1 MRCCVIGG
9 GGFIGR
15 NLCAALAASGREV
28 VAIGR
33 KAEPSSGFAGLPSFV
48 NGSVRYLS
56 MDVNDIPALR
66 TVLASSD
73 EVIDLAYATVP
84 QTSFI
89 DPMNDLQSNLPR
101 VVALMEE
108 LKNHPQLRRFIVVSS
123 GGTVYGQASRLPIS
137 EYSET
142 EPLSPYG
149 ITKLTIERYALMYH
163 RLHGLPVVVVRPAN
177 AYGQGQQ
184 PFLGQGFIATAMGNI
199 LQGKNV
205 SVFGERGT
213 VRDYVHVRDVASA
226 MVAALQHGI
235 NGDVYNIGSG
245 VGRSNLEVIDLIRP
259 LAQQLNLPV
268 NVSHEPERKFDVT
281 ANVLNFGRLLSC
293 TGWLPKIS
301 IEEGL
306 QEMWQGFTALS
317 DGPKKNVSQPRN
329 D

>member
-15 NLCAALAASGREV
+15 NLCEALAASGRDV

-33 KAEPSSGFAGLPSFV
+33 RAEPSAAFAALPSFISGQV
-48 NGSVRYLS
+48 SYQS
-56 MDVNDIPALR
+56 MDVTNIEALR
-66 TVLASSD
+66 PVLSTCS

-101 VVALMEE
+101 VVALMKE
-108 LKNHPQLRRFIVVSS
+108 LQDHPQLRRFIVVSS
-123 GGTVYGQASRLPIS
+123 GGTVYGQANRLPIS

-149 ITKLTIERYALMYH
+149 ITKLTIERYALMNH

-177 AYGQGQQ
+177 AYGLGQL
-184 PFLGQGFIATAMGNI
+184 PFTGQGFIATAMGHV
-199 LQGKNV
+199 LQGMPV
-205 SVFGERGT
+205 TVFGKHGT
-213 VRDYVHVRDVASA
+213 IRDYVHVRDVASA

-235 NGDVYNIGSG
+235 NGDIYNIGSG
-245 VGRSNLEVIDLIRP
+245 VGRSNLDVIDLIRP
-259 LAQQLNLPV
+259 LARAQQLSV
-268 NVSHEPERKFDVT
+268 NITHAAERKFDVT

-293 TGWLPKIS
+293 TGWLPKVS

-306 QEMWQGFTALS
+306 QEMWHDFTSKA
-317 DGPKKNVSQPRN
+317 V
-329 D
+329 

>member
-15 NLCAALAASGREV
+15 NLCDALAASGRYV

-33 KAEPSSGFAGLPSFV
+33 KAAPSAAFAALPSV
-48 NGSVRYLS
+48 VSGRVTYQS
-56 MDVNDIPALR
+56 MDVTDIAALR
-66 TVLASSD
+66 PVLSTCS

-101 VVALMEE
+101 VVALMKE
-108 LKNHPQLRRFIVVSS
+108 LQDHPQLRRFIVVSS
-123 GGTVYGQASRLPIS
+123 GGTVYGQATRLPIS

-149 ITKLTIERYALMYH
+149 ITKLTIERYALMNH

-177 AYGQGQQ
+177 AYGLGQQ
-184 PFLGQGFIATAMGNI
+184 PFLGQGFIATAMGHI
-199 LQGKNV
+199 LDHKPV
-205 SVFGERGT
+205 TVFGERGT
-213 VRDYVHVRDVASA
+213 IRDYVHVRDVASA
-226 MVAALQHGI
+226 MVAALQLGI
-235 NGDVYNIGSG
+235 NGDIYNIGSG
-245 VGRSNLEVIDLIRP
+245 VGRSNLDMLDLIRP
-259 LAQQLNLPV
+259 LAQAQNLQV
-268 NVSHEPERKFDVT
+268 NITHEAERKFDVT

-293 TGWLPKIS
+293 TGWLPKVS

-306 QEMWQGFTALS
+306 LEMWHGFSAQS
-317 DGPKKNVSQPRN
+317 MAKSS
-329 D
+329 

>member
-15 NLCAALAASGREV
+15 NLCEALAASGRDV

-33 KAEPSSGFAGLPSFV
+33 RAEPSAAFAALPSFISGQV
-48 NGSVRYLS
+48 SYQS
-56 MDVNDIPALR
+56 MDVTNIEALR
-66 TVLASSD
+66 PVLSTCS

-101 VVALMEE
+101 VVALMKE
-108 LKNHPQLRRFIVVSS
+108 LQDHPQLRRFIVVSS
-123 GGTVYGQASRLPIS
+123 GGTVYGQANRLPIS

-149 ITKLTIERYALMYH
+149 ITKLTIERYALMNH

-177 AYGQGQQ
+177 AYGLGQL
-184 PFLGQGFIATAMGNI
+184 PFTGQGFIATAMGHV
-199 LQGKNV
+199 LQGMPV
-205 SVFGERGT
+205 TVFGKHGT
-213 VRDYVHVRDVASA
+213 IRDYVHVRDVASA

-235 NGDVYNIGSG
+235 NGDIYNIGSG
-245 VGRSNLEVIDLIRP
+245 VGRSNLDVIDLIRP
-259 LAQQLNLPV
+259 LARAQKLSV
-268 NVSHEPERKFDVT
+268 NITHAAERKFDVT

-293 TGWLPKIS
+293 TGWLPKVS

-306 QEMWQGFTALS
+306 QEMWHDFTSKA
-317 DGPKKNVSQPRN
+317 V
-329 D
+329 

>member
-15 NLCAALAASGREV
+15 NLCEALAASGRDV

-33 KAEPSSGFAGLPSFV
+33 KAAPSAAFAALPGVASGRV
-48 NGSVRYLS
+48 TYQS
-56 MDVNDIPALR
+56 MDVTDIEALR
-66 TVLASSD
+66 PVLSTCS

-101 VVALMEE
+101 VVALMKE
-108 LKNHPQLRRFIVVSS
+108 LQDHPQLRRFIVVSS
-123 GGTVYGQASRLPIS
+123 GGTVYGQAHRLPIS

-149 ITKLTIERYALMYH
+149 ITKLTIERYALMNH
-163 RLHGLPVVVVRPAN
+163 RLHDLPVVVVRPAN
-177 AYGQGQQ
+177 AYGLGQL
-184 PFLGQGFIATAMGNI
+184 PFTGQGFIATVMGHV
-199 LQGKNV
+199 LQGTPV
-205 SVFGERGT
+205 TVFGKHGT
-213 VRDYVHVRDVASA
+213 IRDYVHVRDVASA

-235 NGDVYNIGSG
+235 NGDIYNIGSG
-245 VGRSNLEVIDLIRP
+245 VGRSNLDVIDLIRP
-259 LAQQLNLPV
+259 LAQAQHLPV
-268 NVSHEPERKFDVT
+268 NITHAAERKFDVT

-293 TGWLPKIS
+293 TGWLPKVS

-306 QEMWQGFTALS
+306 QEMWHDFTNQSA
-317 DGPKKNVSQPRN
+317 NRAQ
-329 D
+329 

>member
-15 NLCAALAASGREV
+15 YLCETLAASGREV

-33 KAEPSSGFAGLPSFV
+33 KAEPSAAFGALPGFASGLIS
-48 NGSVRYLS
+48 YQS
-56 MDVNDIPALR
+56 MDVTDIAALR
-66 TVLASSD
+66 PVLSTCG

-101 VVALMEE
+101 VVALMTE
-108 LKNHPQLRRFIVVSS
+108 LQDHPQLRRFIVVSS
-123 GGTVYGQASRLPIS
+123 GGTVYGQANRLPIS

-149 ITKLTIERYALMYH
+149 ITKLTIERYALMNH

-177 AYGQGQQ
+177 AYGVGQQ
-184 PFLGQGFIATAMGNI
+184 PFLGQGFIATAIGQI
-199 LQGKNV
+199 LACKPIT
-205 SVFGERGT
+205 VFGEHGT
-213 VRDYVHVRDVASA
+213 IRDYVHVRDVASA

-235 NGDVYNIGSG
+235 NGDIYNIGSG
-245 VGRSNLEVIDLIRP
+245 VGRSNLDVIDLIRP
-259 LAQQLNLPV
+259 LAAAQNLQV
-268 NVSHEPERKFDVT
+268 NMTHEAERKFDVS

-293 TGWLPKIS
+293 TGWLPKVS

-306 QEMWQGFTALS
+306 QEMWHDFSARS
-317 DGPKKNVSQPRN
+317 VAESC
-329 D
+329 

>member
-15 NLCAALAASGREV
+15 NLCEALAASGRDV
-28 VAIGR
+28 IVIGR
-33 KAEPSSGFAGLPSFV
+33 KSQPPASFASFSRFAS
-48 NGSVRYLS
+48 GSVSYQS
-56 MDVNDIPALR
+56 MDVNDIAALR
-66 TVLASSD
+66 TVLASCD

-84 QTSFI
+84 KTSYS
-89 DPMNDLQSNLPR
+89 DPMYDLLSNLPR

-123 GGTVYGQASRLPIS
+123 GGTVYGHASRLPIS

-142 EPLSPYG
+142 EPVSPYG

-163 RLHGLPVVVVRPAN
+163 RLHDLPVVVVRPAN

-199 LQGKNV
+199 LQRKEV
-205 SVFGERGT
+205 LVFGERGT

-226 MVAALQHGI
+226 MLAALQHGI

-245 VGRSNLEVIDLIRP
+245 VGRSNLDVIDLIRP

-268 NVSHEPERKFDVT
+268 MVSHEPERKFDVS

-306 QEMWQGFTALS
+306 QEMWHGFAAMS
-317 DGPKKNVSQPRN
+317 DLPQKL
-329 D
+329 

>member
-15 NLCAALAASGREV
+15 NLCEALAASGRDV

-33 KAEPSSGFAGLPSFV
+33 RAEPSAAFAALPGFISGRVS
-48 NGSVRYLS
+48 YQS
-56 MDVNDIPALR
+56 MDVTNIEALR
-66 TVLASSD
+66 PVLSTCS

-101 VVALMEE
+101 VVALMKE
-108 LKNHPQLRRFIVVSS
+108 LQDHPQLRRFIVVSS
-123 GGTVYGQASRLPIS
+123 GGTVYGQANRLPIS

-149 ITKLTIERYALMYH
+149 ITKLTIERYALMNH

-177 AYGQGQQ
+177 AYGLGQL
-184 PFLGQGFIATAMGNI
+184 PFTGQGFIATAMGHV
-199 LQGKNV
+199 LQGMPV
-205 SVFGERGT
+205 TVFGKHGT
-213 VRDYVHVRDVASA
+213 IRDYVHVRDVASA

-235 NGDVYNIGSG
+235 NGDIYNIGSG
-245 VGRSNLEVIDLIRP
+245 VGRSNLDVIDLIRP
-259 LAQQLNLPV
+259 LARAQQLSV
-268 NVSHEPERKFDVT
+268 NITHAAERKFDVT

-293 TGWLPKIS
+293 TGWLPKVS

-306 QEMWQGFTALS
+306 QEMWHDFTSKA
-317 DGPKKNVSQPRN
+317 V
-329 D
+329 

>member
-15 NLCAALAASGREV
+15 NLCEALAASGRDV

-33 KAEPSSGFAGLPSFV
+33 KAAPSAAFAALPGVASGRV
-48 NGSVRYLS
+48 TYRS
-56 MDVNDIPALR
+56 MDVTDIEALR
-66 TVLASSD
+66 PVLSTCS

-101 VVALMEE
+101 VVALMKE
-108 LKNHPQLRRFIVVSS
+108 LQDHPQLRRFIVVSS
-123 GGTVYGQASRLPIS
+123 GGTVYGQANRLPIS

-149 ITKLTIERYALMYH
+149 ITKLTIERYALMNH

-177 AYGQGQQ
+177 AYGLGQL
-184 PFLGQGFIATAMGNI
+184 PFTGQGFIATAMGHV
-199 LQGKNV
+199 LQGMPV
-205 SVFGERGT
+205 TVFGKHGT
-213 VRDYVHVRDVASA
+213 IRDYVHVRDVASA

-235 NGDVYNIGSG
+235 NGDIYNIGSG
-245 VGRSNLEVIDLIRP
+245 VGRSNLDVIDLIRP
-259 LAQQLNLPV
+259 LAQAQQLSV
-268 NVSHEPERKFDVT
+268 NITHAAERKFDVT

-293 TGWLPKIS
+293 TGWLPKVS

-306 QEMWQGFTALS
+306 QEMWHDFTSKA
-317 DGPKKNVSQPRN
+317 V
-329 D
+329 

>member
-15 NLCAALAASGREV
+15 NLCEALAASGRDV

-33 KAEPSSGFAGLPSFV
+33 KPEPSSQATNFSGFASGRV
-48 NGSVRYLS
+48 TYQS
-56 MDVNDIPALR
+56 MDVNDVAALR
-66 TVLASSD
+66 SVLATCD
-73 EVIDLAYATVP
+73 EVVDLAYATVP

-108 LKNHPQLRRFIVVSS
+108 LQYHSQLRRFIVVSS

-205 SVFGERGT
+205 TVFGERGT

-226 MVAALQHGI
+226 MVAALEKGV

-245 VGRSNLEVIDLIRP
+245 VGRSNLDVIDLIRP
-259 LAQQLNLPV
+259 LAQAMNLPV
-268 NVSHEPERKFDVT
+268 MVSHEPARKFDVS

-301 IEEGL
+301 MEEGL
-306 QEMWQGFTALS
+306 QEMWQGLAI
-317 DGPKKNVSQPRN
+317 KKVVNKAQ
-329 D
+329 

>member
-15 NLCAALAASGREV
+15 NLCEALAASGRDV

-33 KAEPSSGFAGLPSFV
+33 RAEPSAAFAALPGFISGRVS
-48 NGSVRYLS
+48 YQS
-56 MDVNDIPALR
+56 MDVTNIEALR
-66 TVLASSD
+66 PVLSTCS

-101 VVALMEE
+101 VVALMKE
-108 LKNHPQLRRFIVVSS
+108 LQDHPQLRRFIVVSS
-123 GGTVYGQASRLPIS
+123 GGTVYGQANRLPIS

-149 ITKLTIERYALMYH
+149 ITKLTIERYALMNH

-177 AYGQGQQ
+177 AYGLGQL
-184 PFLGQGFIATAMGNI
+184 PFTGQGFIATAMGHV
-199 LQGKNV
+199 LQGMPV
-205 SVFGERGT
+205 TVFGKHGT
-213 VRDYVHVRDVASA
+213 IRDYVHVRDVASA

-235 NGDVYNIGSG
+235 NGDIYNIGSG
-245 VGRSNLEVIDLIRP
+245 VGRSNLDVIDLIRP
-259 LAQQLNLPV
+259 LARAQQLSV
-268 NVSHEPERKFDVT
+268 NITHAAERKFDVT

-293 TGWLPKIS
+293 TGWLPRIS

-306 QEMWQGFTALS
+306 QEMWHDFTSKA
-317 DGPKKNVSQPRN
+317 V
-329 D
+329 

>member
-15 NLCAALAASGREV
+15 NLCEALAASGRDV

-33 KAEPSSGFAGLPSFV
+33 KAAVQGLHRSVAYQAV
-48 NGSVRYLS
+48 NVSDML
-56 MDVNDIPALR
+56 ALR
-66 TVLASSD
+66 EVLKTCD

-123 GGTVYGQASRLPIS
+123 GGTVYGQATRLPIS
-137 EYSET
+137 EYSDT

-149 ITKLTIERYALMYH
+149 ITKLTIERYALMYQ

-184 PFLGQGFIATAMGNI
+184 PFLGQGFIATAMGTI
-199 LQGKNV
+199 LQEKPVPIFGKQ
-205 SVFGERGT
+205 GT
-213 VRDYVHVRDVASA
+213 IRDYVHVRDVASA
-226 MVAALQHGI
+226 MVAALQHGH
-235 NGDVYNIGSG
+235 NGDIYNIGSG
-245 VGRSNLEVIDLIRP
+245 VGRSNLEVIELIRP
-259 LAQQLNLPV
+259 LAQASHLS
-268 NVSHEPERKFDVT
+268 VSVIHEPERNFDVS

-301 IEEGL
+301 MEQGL
-306 QEMWQGFTALS
+306 QEMWHGFVDKQKL
-317 DGPKKNVSQPRN
+317 
-329 D
+329 

>member
-1 MRCCVIGG
+1 MLCCVIGG

-15 NLCAALAASGREV
+15 NLCEALAASGREV

-33 KAEPSSGFAGLPSFV
+33 KPEPSSGFASLPSLPSFA
-48 NGSVRYLS
+48 NGSVSYQS

-149 ITKLTIERYALMYH
+149 ITKLTIERYALMYN

-199 LQGKNV
+199 LQGKSV

-226 MVAALQHGI
+226 MLAALQHGI
-235 NGDVYNIGSG
+235 NGDIYNIGSG
-245 VGRSNLEVIDLIRP
+245 VGRSNLDVIDLIRP

-268 NVSHEPERKFDVT
+268 TVSHEPERKFDVT

-306 QEMWQGFTALS
+306 QEMWQGFTAVTEW
-317 DGPKKNVSQPRN
+317 PKK
-329 D
+329 

>member
-15 NLCAALAASGREV
+15 NLCEALAASGRDV

-33 KAEPSSGFAGLPSFV
+33 KAAPSAAFAALPGAASGRV
-48 NGSVRYLS
+48 TYRS
-56 MDVNDIPALR
+56 MDVTDIEALR
-66 TVLASSD
+66 PVLSTCS

-101 VVALMEE
+101 VVALMKE
-108 LKNHPQLRRFIVVSS
+108 LQDHPQLRRFIVVSS
-123 GGTVYGQASRLPIS
+123 GGTVYGQANRLPIS

-149 ITKLTIERYALMYH
+149 ITKLTIERYALMNH

-177 AYGQGQQ
+177 AYGLGQL
-184 PFLGQGFIATAMGNI
+184 PFTGQGFIATAMGHV
-199 LQGKNV
+199 LQGMPV
-205 SVFGERGT
+205 TVFGKHGT
-213 VRDYVHVRDVASA
+213 IRDYVHVRDVASA

-235 NGDVYNIGSG
+235 NGDIYNIGSG
-245 VGRSNLEVIDLIRP
+245 VGRSNLDVIDLIRP
-259 LAQQLNLPV
+259 LARAQQLSV
-268 NVSHEPERKFDVT
+268 NITHAAERKFDVT

-293 TGWLPKIS
+293 TGWLPKVS

-306 QEMWQGFTALS
+306 QEMWHDFTSKA
-317 DGPKKNVSQPRN
+317 V
-329 D
+329 